1 VTDSSSPLRLKR
13 LEVQGFKT
21 FAARAEI
28 VFGAGVTAI
37 VGPNGSGKSN
47 LADAVR
53 WVLGE
58 QSYSLLRAR
67 RTEDMIFAGSQQR
80 ARQGMAQATLVL
92 DNCDGWLPLDFAEVT
107 ITRRA
112 YRSGENEYLINGN
125 RVRLRDLQDLLGA
138 SGLARRSYMVVG
150 QGLVDQALSL
160 RPEERRLLFEEAAG
174 LTVHQAKRDEALRRL
189 QETQANLVRVRDLLD
204 EMGPRLRTLERQAQ
218 RAREWKQVAAD
229 LEAALRVW
237 YGFHWQRTLRQ
248 IEQAQRAEEL
258 AAAETTRR
266 RELLAALEEEIAR
279 LRQQQTD
286 LRQQLGM
293 WHRASS
299 ELHGRAEQV
308 QRRLAVS
315 GERDRL
321 LGAQVEEITEELTRL
336 QQRSDEQAQAIAEAA
351 QRASAARARA
361 AEAATAA
368 RAAQEAVAAAEAR
381 RRARQHARE
390 QAQAAWARANA
401 AVEEAQRRLIE
412 ARARREEGERAQA
425 AQAEAVAEVEREA
438 ARLADAASVAQAAVA
453 QAEDQALQARQML
466 QTARQRLD
474 EARQRE
480 QVALTTCAEAQRRLD
495 QLQARLD
502 LLERLH
508 EEGSGFFAGVRA
520 VLQAARGGR
529 PPLTGVVGTVGELI
543 RAPAD
548 LERALET
555 ALGAR
560 LQDIVVERWSD
571 AEAAI
576 SFLKRARAGRATFLP
591 LDSLRPGRPLSAP
604 SEPGV
609 RGVAAGL
616 VEADARLRDV
626 VQLLL
631 GRVWIVD
638 DLAVARR
645 ILPRAEGVA
654 QIVTVEGEVVR
665 PGGSVTGG
673 EEDRRGGGFLA
684 RERERRDL
692 PRQVK
697 AAAQALAT
705 AEADLASAREEQR
718 QAAAALATQEQAL
731 QAATGRQ
738 AELTRRLQD
747 RLRELDRARQTVEW
761 RRSLAEQAARQAREV
776 EQEIARLESE
786 LDALEAA
793 RETRTQELEVAD
805 RALADIADEDALARA
820 GEAQAMLGAL
830 IGEQRAQEAAL
841 AQARQ
846 AWQATQEE
854 IAQRAR
860 RRTDLLAERAR
871 LAAELAELAE
881 LAGKL
886 QAEIDLLAGQIAPA
900 EEAVE
905 RLAAQQAT
913 AEERAAV
920 ARQQLRQQEAAH
932 QQAQLALAR
941 ARDER
946 DRLRREIDRDLGVIA
961 LEAGGGQA
969 DQPPLPLGDLAASLP
984 VVMVAPEGLEQ
995 DVARLRSQLSRLGT
1009 INPDAPA
1016 EYAEAAERHAFLS
1029 AQLADLTDAIAGL
1042 HQVIAELNELME
1054 REFKRTFDEVARRF
1068 REHFS
1073 RLFGGG
1079 SARLVLTDPDALS
1092 TTGVEIIANL
1102 PGKRSQS
1109 LALLSGGERSL
1120 TAAALI
1126 FALLEVNPPPF
1137 CILDEVDAALDEANV
1152 GRFREALL
1160 RLAAR
1165 TQFILITHNRGT
1177 VEAADTLYGIT
1188 MGADGV
1194 SQVLSL
1200 SLREALAAP
1209 EGA

>member
-1 VTDSSSPLRLKR
+1 MIGSGSPLRLKR

-92 DNCDGWLPLDFAEVT
+92 DNHDGWLPLDFAEVM

-125 RVRLRDLQDLLGA
+125 RVRLRELQDLLGT
-138 SGLARRSYMVVG
+138 SGLARHSYMVVG

-218 RAREWKQVAAD
+218 RAREWQQVAAD

-237 YGFHWQRTLRQ
+237 YGVHWQRALRQ
-248 IEQAQRAEEL
+248 VEQAQRAEEV
-258 AAAETTRR
+258 AAAEVARR
-266 RELLAALEEEIAR
+266 RELLAALEEEIAG

-299 ELHGRAEQV
+299 ELHHRAEGV

-315 GERDRL
+315 GERARL
-321 LGAQVEEITEELTRL
+321 LGTQIEEIAAELARL
-336 QQRSDEQAQAIAEAA
+336 QQRSDEQAQAIVEIEP
-351 QRASAARARA
+351 RVTAARARA
-361 AEAATAA
+361 AEAAKAA
-368 RAAQEAVAAAEAR
+368 RMAQEAVAAVEMQ

-401 AVEEAQRRLIE
+401 AFEEAQRRLVE
-412 ARARREEGERAQA
+412 ARARREEGERTRA
-425 AQAEAVAEVEREA
+425 AQVGVVAEAEREA
-438 ARLADAASVAQAAVA
+438 ARLADATSAAQAAVA
-453 QAEDQALQARQML
+453 EAEDQARQARQAL
-466 QTARQRLD
+466 QIARQHLD
-474 EARQRE
+474 DARQAE
-480 QVALTTCAEAQRRLD
+480 QAALAAFAEAQRRLD

-520 VLQAARGGR
+520 VLQAARGDR
-529 PPLTGVVGTVGELI
+529 PSFTGVVGTVGELI

-560 LQDIVVERWSD
+560 VQDIVVERWSD

-591 LDSLRPGRPLSAP
+591 LDSLRPGRSVSAP
-604 SEPGV
+604 PERGV
-609 RGVAAGL
+609 RGVAADL
-616 VEADARLRDV
+616 VQAGERLRDV

-631 GRVWIVD
+631 GRVLIVD
-638 DLAVARR
+638 DLTVARR
-645 ILPRAEGVA
+645 ILSRAEGTT

-673 EEDRRGGGFLA
+673 EEDRRSGGVLA
-684 RERERRDL
+684 RARERRDL
-692 PRQVK
+692 PRQVR
-697 AAAQALAT
+697 AAAQALAA
-705 AEADLASAREEQR
+705 AEADLADTREKLQ
-718 QAAAALATQEQAL
+718 QATAALATQEQAL
-731 QAATGRQ
+731 QAATGHQ
-738 AELTRRLQD
+738 AESSRRLQD
-747 RLRELDRARQTVEW
+747 RLRELDRARQKVEW
-761 RRSLAEQAARQAREV
+761 QRTLAEQTARQMQEV
-776 EQEIARLESE
+776 EQEIARLECE
-786 LDALEAA
+786 LGALESARRARAQELEAA
-793 RETRTQELEVAD
+793 DL
-805 RALADIADEDALARA
+805 ALAGVVDDDALARA
-820 GEAQAMLGAL
+820 GEAQATLGAL

-846 AWQATQEE
+846 AWQMTQEE
-854 IAQRAR
+854 ITLRAHR
-860 RRTDLLAERAR
+860 RADLLAERER
-871 LAAELAELAE
+871 LAAELAELAG
-881 LAGKL
+881 LAGQL
-886 QAEIDLLAGQIAPA
+886 QAEIDRLAGQIAPA
-900 EEAVE
+900 EEAIE
-905 RLAAQQAT
+905 RLAAQQAA
-913 AEERAAV
+913 AEERATV
-920 ARQQLRQQEAAH
+920 ARQQLRQQETAH

-961 LEAGGGQA
+961 LEAGAGQA

-1016 EYAEAAERHAFLS
+1016 EYAAAAERHAFLS
-1029 AQLADLTDAIAGL
+1029 AQLADLTDAITGL
-1042 HQVIAELNELME
+1042 HQVVAELNELME
-1054 REFKRTFDEVARRF
+1054 REFKHTFDEVARRF

-1200 SLREALAAP
+1200 SLREVLATVESA
-1209 EGA
+1209 